1 MKIAVV
7 ADLSDHQQAAVH
19 RDDLTD
25 QVVRHRGK
33 PGTLPPRQP
42 LQPTIRLTP
51 TVRSHNS
58 SVLSSRVALS
68 TMEPALFTST
78 SRTPN
83 RSSIFWAILSR
94 PWRRPHRHGG
104 GAHPCPGPPP
114 FLLPLLPPLHCGCSG
129 QLRHNLALRALRRPR
144 ARSPCRC
151 QSPTPLLRKKPT
163 FSPPTE
169 PTSPSSP
176 SYVLQID
183 TRRVMLTLAK
193 KGKTQQCLNSGSGRQ
208 CLSL

>member
-1 MKIAVV
+1 MPA
-7 ADLSDHQQAAVH
+7 
-19 RDDLTD
+19 
-25 QVVRHRGK
+25 
-33 PGTLPPRQP
+33 
-42 LQPTIRLTP
+42 
-51 TVRSHNS
+51 S
-58 SVLSSRVALS
+58 SCA
-68 TMEPALFTST
+68 
-78 SRTPN
+78 
-83 RSSIFWAILSR
+83 SSIHQLTLDGGLGPRIARRISGQSSPR

-114 FLLPLLPPLHCGCSG
+114 FLLPLLPPLRCGCSG

-151 QSPTPLLRKKPT
+151 RSPPPLLRKKPT

-176 SYVLQID
+176 SDVLQID
-183 TRRVMLTLAK
+183 TRRVMLTLNK
-193 KGKTQQCLNSGSGRQ
+193 RGKTRQCLNTGSGRQ